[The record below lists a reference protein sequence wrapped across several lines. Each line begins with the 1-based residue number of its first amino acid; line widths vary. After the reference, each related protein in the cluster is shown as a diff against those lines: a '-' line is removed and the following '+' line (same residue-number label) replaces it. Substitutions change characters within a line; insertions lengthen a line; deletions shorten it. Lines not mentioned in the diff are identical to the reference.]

1 MRTGMVEK
9 NNLIER
15 LANDSRL
22 GLSRAVLDEILRK
35 GDQEVGAAKAQVAK
49 FAKNIRLLEKQWPEA
64 ATYVPGGI
72 L

>member
-1 MRTGMVEK
+1 VEK

-15 LANDSRL
+15 LAGDNRL
-22 GLSRAVLDEILRK
+22 GLSRVELDEILRK

-49 FAKNIRLLEKQWPEA
+49 FSKNVKLLEKQWPDA
-64 ATYVPGGI
+64 AAYVPGGI